1 MGMAGGVGRGE
12 RNELLLVFFHGR
24 GRGSEEDVNQTPV
37 SQSKAASHI
46 RPPPLA
52 AKDALAN
59 LEGPASRFSHGRGGA
74 HHLAVLNEGTMD
86 RFYSKSPHSA
96 CNENQI
102 RWTKKLSS

>member
-1 MGMAGGVGRGE
+1 MAGGVGRSE
-12 RNELLLVFFHGR
+12 RNELLLVFFMGGGGR
-24 GRGSEEDVNQTPV
+24 VRKKSTRPLFAQR
-37 SQSKAASHI
+37 KAASHI

-52 AKDALAN
+52 AKDVLTN

-74 HHLAVLNEGTMD
+74 HHLAVLNEGSMD
-86 RFYSKSPHSA
+86 RFFLKSPHSA